1 MNISRNFIYGLLLS
15 CTTMIS
21 WGMIAIAL
29 KLSNDFA
36 DPVTLTWLRF
46 TVAGV
51 IVWLWQKRNNRLV
64 QYRQLRRSEW
74 LRLGL
79 AGVLLMINYTCY
91 AWSLVYLTPGASQL
105 SMQMAPLFLAI
116 GGAVFFKE
124 YISWQQWGC
133 FALLFAG
140 LLTFFH
146 PVLRSGSET
155 ETVALLTGLSII
167 FVSALTWSFYALV
180 QKSLF
185 KYLDSSNILLGIY
198 LMAMV
203 VMLPLTSPADLL
215 KMSLE
220 EWLIALFCC
229 LNTVVAYGAFAKSLT
244 YWKTVQV
251 SSVIAV
257 TPVMAFLLTE
267 LCVAMGWWT
276 DVIKAAQA
284 DWLSLCGMG
293 LVVFAAI
300 SVQLVNV
307 KRREKVTT
315 SEVTEPSTA

>member
-1 MNISRNFIYGLLLS
+1 MANISRKFMYGLLLS
-15 CTTMIS
+15 CTTMIA

-51 IVWLWQKRNNRLV
+51 IVWLWQKRHNRLV
-64 QYRQLRRSEW
+64 QFRRLERSDW
-74 LRLGL
+74 LRLSL

-91 AWSLVYLTPGASQL
+91 AWSLVYLTPDSSQL
-105 SMQMAPLFLAI
+105 SMQMAPLFLAV

-124 YISWQQWGC
+124 YISWQQWVC
-133 FALLFAG
+133 FALLLTG
-140 LLTFFH
+140 LLVFFH
-146 PVLRSGSET
+146 PVLQSGSGQET
-155 ETVALLTGLSII
+155 TVLLTGLTII
-167 FVSALTWSFYALV
+167 FVSALAWSLYALV

-185 KYLDSSNILLGIY
+185 QQLDASNILLGIY

-203 VMLPLTSPADLL
+203 VMFPLTSPSDLL
-215 KMSLE
+215 QMSFE

-267 LCVAMGWWT
+267 LCMTMGWWT
-276 DVIKAAQA
+276 GIIHSAQA
-284 DWLSLCGMG
+284 DWLSLSGMG
-293 LVVFAAI
+293 LVIVAAI
-300 SVQLVNV
+300 GVQLVSV
-307 KRREKVTT
+307 SRRKPDV
-315 SEVTEPSTA
+315 SDVTEPSAA